1 MVKLE
6 SSGGGL
12 RDGFKQNKKAQNEKK
27 TTSSLINRLAVALA
41 KNSQVL
47 L

>member
-12 RDGFKQNKKAQNEKK
+12 RDGFKQNKKAQNEK
-27 TTSSLINRLAVALA
+27 TTLSVINRLHVALA